1 MPPAVQG
8 RGYDA
13 SSAARRNDDKMKALV
28 TGFEPFGADAVNPS
42 RKAVLRLPA
51 RLGELAIETRVL
63 PTVFGRAIAALE
75 DALVTVGPDIVL
87 CVGLA
92 GGRAELSLERVAI
105 NVDDARIPDN
115 DGQQPIDR
123 PIVADGPAAYFTGL
137 PVKRA
142 VAALREAGLPA
153 IVSNTAGT
161 FVCNHVFY
169 GLMHLTATRQLPLRG
184 GFLHVPYLPSQA
196 ARFSAAPSM
205 ALEEI
210 VRGIEIVL
218 SVAATRVDDI
228 AVAEG
233 AIS

>member
-1 MPPAVQG
+1 
-8 RGYDA
+8 
-13 SSAARRNDDKMKALV
+13 MKALV

-42 RKAVLRLPA
+42 REAVSQLPP
-51 RLGELAIETRVL
+51 RLGELAVETRIL

-75 DALVTVGPDIVL
+75 DAVATVRPDIVL

-92 GGRAELSLERVAI
+92 GGRADLSLERVAI

-137 PVKRA
+137 PVKAA
-142 VAALREAGLPA
+142 VMALREAGLPA

-169 GLMHLTATRQLPLRG
+169 GLMHLVATRPLPVRG

-196 ARFSAAPSM
+196 AGLGGMPSM
-205 ALEEI
+205 ALDDI
-210 VRGIEIVL
+210 VQGIGIIL
-218 SVAATRVDDI
+218 RIAASRTDDI
-228 AVAEG
+228 ATAEG
-233 AIS
+233 AIA

>member
-1 MPPAVQG
+1 
-8 RGYDA
+8 
-13 SSAARRNDDKMKALV
+13 MKVLV
-28 TGFEPFGADAVNPS
+28 TGFEPFGGESVNPALE
-42 RKAVLRLPA
+42 AVLRLPP
-51 RLGELAIETRVL
+51 RLGALEIATASL
-63 PTVFGRAIAALE
+63 PSVFGRALAALE
-75 DALVTVGPDIVL
+75 DALVATRPDIVL
-87 CVGLA
+87 CVGQA

-123 PIVADGPAAYFTGL
+123 PVVAGGPAAYFATL
-137 PVKRA
+137 PIKAA
-142 VAALREAGLPA
+142 VRALREAGLPA
-153 IVSNTAGT
+153 AVSNTAGA

-169 GLMHLTATRQLPLRG
+169 GLMHVAATRQLPVRG

-196 ARFSAAPSM
+196 TRVGGAPSM
-205 ALEEI
+205 ALDDI

-218 SVAATRVDDI
+218 GVAAARVEDI